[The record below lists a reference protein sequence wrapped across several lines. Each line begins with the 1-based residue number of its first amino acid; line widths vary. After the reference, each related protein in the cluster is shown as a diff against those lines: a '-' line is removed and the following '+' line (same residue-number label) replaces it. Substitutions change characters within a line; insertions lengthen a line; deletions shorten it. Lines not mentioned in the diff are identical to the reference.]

1 MNMTTMDATE
11 QPSSRG
17 ARILSAAARA
27 RQTVRRYRSGKT
39 TAGLAILIAFLLVG
53 LIGPHLLS
61 VNPTQPSSASLVGPS
76 AQHWLGTT
84 LQGQDVFAQLVDGTG
99 SSLEIGFIAGAI
111 ATVVAVVI
119 GLLAGYARGLGGELF
134 SGLSNIF
141 LVIPSLPLV
150 IVLAGYLPKSGFLPV
165 TLVIAVTSW
174 AGGARVIR
182 AQSLAMVHRDYV
194 QSAKAIGEPVRRIL
208 FAEIFP
214 NLLTIVMSTFLF
226 AVIGAIAAEAGLA
239 FLGLGNVNQV
249 SWGYMINLA
258 QANDAL
264 FSGAWWWWLPPGLCY
279 ALIGAALGLINFGID
294 EIGNPRLRMARLV
307 ARTVRLQEGQ
317 ARRRPAQ
324 GAIIGAS
331 GGTR

>member
-1 MNMTTMDATE
+1 MDITQ
-11 QPSSRG
+11 QPSQPG
-17 ARILSAAARA
+17 ARRSWLAGAWRAA
-27 RQTVRRYRSGKT
+27 QRYRSGKT
-39 TAGLAILIAFLLVG
+39 TTGLAILVAFLLVG
-53 LIGPHLLS
+53 VIGPHLLS
-61 VNPTQPSSASLVGPS
+61 SNPTQPTGASLLGPS
-76 AQHWLGTT
+76 AGHWLGTT
-84 LQGQDVFAQLVDGTG
+84 LQDQDVFTQLVDGTG
-99 SSLEIGFIAGAI
+99 SSLEVGFVAGAI
-111 ATVVAVVI
+111 ATAVAVVI

-150 IVLAGYLPKSGFLPV
+150 IVLAGYLPKAGFLSI

-239 FLGLGNVNQV
+239 FLGLGDVNQV

-258 QANDAL
+258 EANDAL

-279 ALIGAALGLINFGID
+279 ALVGAALGLINFGID
-294 EIGNPRLRMARLV
+294 EIGNPRLRMVRLA
-307 ARTVRLQEGQ
+307 ARTARLQERQ
-317 ARRRPAQ
+317 AARRPAQ
-324 GAIIGAS
+324 AAVMGAS